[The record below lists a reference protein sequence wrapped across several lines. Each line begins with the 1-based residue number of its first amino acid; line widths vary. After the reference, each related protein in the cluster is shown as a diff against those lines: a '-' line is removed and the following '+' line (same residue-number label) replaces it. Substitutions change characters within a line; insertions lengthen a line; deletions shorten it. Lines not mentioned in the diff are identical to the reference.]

1 MNSEDIYEES
11 VNYYTN
17 LGKNLFDETVKWD
30 EKEREYYLKVYW
42 DWCSVMETAKLRGKQ
57 RGFEEGYAKGFQEAY
72 AESWKEGYAIGLKE
86 ISISMVQKLKQMGL
100 SIVDI
105 AKATGLSEEE
115 IRQL

>member
-17 LGKNLFDETVKWD
+17 LGKRLFDETVKWD

-72 AESWKEGYAIGLKE
+72 AESWKEGI
-86 ISISMVQKLKQMGL
+86 ISMVRKLKQMGL
-100 SIVDI
+100 SIADI

>member
-17 LGKNLFDETVKWD
+17 LGKKLFDETVKWD
-30 EKEREYYLKVYW
+30 EKEREYYLKTYW
-42 DWCSVMETAKLRGKQ
+42 DWCCVMETAKLRGKQ
-57 RGFEEGYAKGFQEAY
+57 RGFEEGYA
-72 AESWKEGYAIGLKE
+72 IGLKE
-86 ISISMVQKLKQMGL
+86 ISIFMVQKLKQMGL